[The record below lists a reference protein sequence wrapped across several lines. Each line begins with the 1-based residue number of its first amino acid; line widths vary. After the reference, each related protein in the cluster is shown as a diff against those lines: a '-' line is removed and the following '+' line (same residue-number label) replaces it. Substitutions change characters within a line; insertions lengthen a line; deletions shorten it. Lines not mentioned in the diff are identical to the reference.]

1 MEEIRRALEKTQCA
15 AARKCSDH
23 HQVKP
28 KRYRSAIGQWR
39 QRLDEPGRKTQLYAV
54 TKTITKIGNSQ
65 GLMFDAAFMDLARM
79 KVGDRV
85 NLTVHE
91 GGSIVLTPVRSVIG
105 PAKAAATAR
114 RLTKKNAELF
124 RRLS

>member
-1 MEEIRRALEKTQCA
+1 M
-15 AARKCSDH
+15 
-23 HQVKP
+23 
-28 KRYRSAIGQWR
+28 
-39 QRLDEPGRKTQLYAV
+39 

-65 GLMFDAAFMDLARM
+65 GLMFDSALMDLARL

-85 NLTVHE
+85 SVTIHE

-105 PAKAAATAR
+105 TAKAAGTTK
-114 RLTKKNAELF
+114 RLIRKNAELF